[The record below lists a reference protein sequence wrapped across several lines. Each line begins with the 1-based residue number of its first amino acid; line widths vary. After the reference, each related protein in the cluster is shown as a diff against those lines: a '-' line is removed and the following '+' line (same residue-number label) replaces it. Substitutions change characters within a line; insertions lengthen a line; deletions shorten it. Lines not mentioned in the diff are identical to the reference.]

1 MTVATTEELLHAAC
15 AAGDRAAYAA
25 LADYYTERGD
35 EDRARAVT
43 RLAPG
48 AVWPLRCEIETRGHF
63 AWVLGFS
70 STGAASW
77 DRNCGSGR
85 SVADPDLTARL
96 RDALGSIA
104 NVWRSDRYWK
114 AMAAGRGRP
123 RRTESWAYFGSV
135 AQALAAVGR
144 ALATGE
150 TPT

>member
-35 EDRARAVT
+35 EDRARAVA

-48 AVWPLRCEIETRGHF
+48 AVWPIRCEIGRRGHL
-63 AWVLGFS
+63 AWVLGLS
-70 STGAASW
+70 GTGAVAW
-77 DRNCGSGR
+77 DRSQGSGR
-85 SVADPDLTARL
+85 SVVDPDLTARL
-96 RDALGSIA
+96 QDALGSIDSL
-104 NVWRSDRYWK
+104 WPSDRYWK